1 MLYKVTLVRSDGWV
15 LPRFRGCMF
24 SPVRGHLIITEEFD
38 AVQRRTMRVARLHD
52 PDSGQALPDPPAL
65 RDVQIVA
72 AQSDYITLSGFERH
86 DDVLSERQRDVA
98 QSWMLEQP

>member
-1 MLYKVTLVRSDGWV
+1 MG
-15 LPRFRGCMF
+15 F
-24 SPVRGHLIITEEFD
+24 FD
-38 AVQRRTMRVARLHD
+38 
-52 PDSGQALPDPPAL
+52 GQALPDPPAL